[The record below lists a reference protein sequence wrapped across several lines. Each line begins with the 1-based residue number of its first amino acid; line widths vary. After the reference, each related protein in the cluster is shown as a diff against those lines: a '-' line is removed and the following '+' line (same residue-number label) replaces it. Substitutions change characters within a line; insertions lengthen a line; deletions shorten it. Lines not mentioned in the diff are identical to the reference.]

1 MAPIVRL
8 LTINKAQP
16 ATILLTNLMRRESTR
31 SRPKSALP
39 PAPTVRLLLQDIA
52 EGIRVLQTRDG
63 IDLSNEQILERA
75 RNIVTGLLG
84 NYRIRSLEAREFRA
98 NRLPLSQMDLLD
110 QIEQRAEARNNGRPG
125 RA

>member
-1 MAPIVRL
+1 MLRPIL
-8 LTINKAQP
+8 
-16 ATILLTNLMRRESTR
+16 RREASR
-31 SRPKSALP
+31 SRPKPTLP

-63 IDLSNEQILERA
+63 VDLSNEQILERA

-84 NYRIRSLEAREFRA
+84 NYRIRSLDTREIRS
-98 NRLPLSQMDLLD
+98 RLPLSQMDLLD
-110 QIEQRAEARNNGRPG
+110 QLERRAEARNNGRPG